1 MTRGPG
7 ACGAAHMAAQLP
19 LRRDRAH
26 PPAQPTGSDAWYRT
40 ALSPIHTYTDRR
52 KKAHAPRPCMPCAH
66 AYAARTHCTDPNPS
80 ESNPI
85 RYHRVIHAI
94 HHSDSVRGKSISPSF
109 RHARK
114 LGSCLALTPVE
125 TYASRHAPLAGVK
138 REPGGRRLP
147 PVVSQ
152 ACSKPAAASRAT
164 VRPAAEAAPRAP
176 LVTPGAAAPPL
187 PRSGLHPR
195 TPLLSS
201 ARCRIS

>member
-1 MTRGPG
+1 MFPHRPVNSPFGVVHDAWSGCVVLRT
-7 ACGAAHMAAQLP
+7 CSW
-19 LRRDRAH
+19 LRRAAAACPR
-26 PPAQPTGSDAWYRT
+26 QV
-40 ALSPIHTYTDRR
+40 SPIHLNIHRPTQESTC
-52 KKAHAPRPCMPCAH
+52 AAPLHAMRPCLCRADSLH
-66 AYAARTHCTDPNPS
+66 RSQSIRIESDPISSRDSCNPPQRLS
-80 ESNPI
+80 PRE
-85 RYHRVIHAI
+85 IHL
-94 HHSDSVRGKSISPSF
+94 R
-109 RHARK
+109 

-195 TPLLSS
+195 TPRRSPLLSS